1 MRPDLARL
9 SERRSSLWYRDHGQV
24 KGVNC
29 AWEVAKVVTVDG
41 WEILHH
47 QKDGWNM
54 LKHYK

>member
-9 SERRSSLWYRDHGQV
+9 SECRSSLYRDHGQV
-24 KGVNC
+24 KGVNR

-54 LKHYK
+54 LKPYK